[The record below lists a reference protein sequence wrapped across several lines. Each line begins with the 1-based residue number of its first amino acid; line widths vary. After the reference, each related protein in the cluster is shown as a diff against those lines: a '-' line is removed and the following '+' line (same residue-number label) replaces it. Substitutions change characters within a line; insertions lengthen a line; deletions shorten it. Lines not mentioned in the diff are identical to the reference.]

1 MTSKHNI
8 SEEELEGL
16 RDTLKRCPSGTFEAL
31 LGFRSEGDLK
41 ALEVFIVGVLK
52 RHVEP
57 EYESLLDGERAQL
70 SFVDDLGV
78 DSMTMMEVVM
88 MVEECLDIRLENQHL
103 MQIQTFSDLDQY
115 ITCLLYTSPSP
126 RDS

>member
-1 MTSKHNI
+1 MGSAVSTEQLANYK
-8 SEEELEGL
+8 EV
-16 RDTLKRCPSGTFEAL
+16 LKRCPSGTFEAL
-31 LGFRSEGDLK
+31 LEFRSEGDLK

-115 ITCLLYTSPSP
+115 ITGQLNLS
-126 RDS
+126 